1 MEQRRSIMMP
11 AALTGSGRPP
21 VPELSVLP
29 LNSLPVISSLPPFT
43 AHNGANVAAALSAR
57 SPTDCS
63 SSISAPAARHTHIR
77 RRKWALSSLFLS
89 AGWYQPAAAAQL
101 QCKCVRNLHL
111 IRTRSPVSTY
121 CAPTFQS
128 ISECGQNNV
137 NMKMWTCQMEDGPA
151 PINSTLSDLLALKV
165 KVQNSVWTRAGLLPP
180 RRVSLEPRGG
190 RAAPR
195 VRRRTNTK
203 NSREI

>member
-1 MEQRRSIMMP
+1 MKWKNYCCHSEVSGAAQSVLMEQRRSIMMP

-77 RRKWALSSLFLS
+77 RRK
-89 AGWYQPAAAAQL
+89 
-101 QCKCVRNLHL
+101 
-111 IRTRSPVSTY
+111 
-121 CAPTFQS
+121 
-128 ISECGQNNV
+128 
-137 NMKMWTCQMEDGPA
+137 
-151 PINSTLSDLLALKV
+151 
-165 KVQNSVWTRAGLLPP
+165 
-180 RRVSLEPRGG
+180 
-190 RAAPR
+190 
-195 VRRRTNTK
+195 
-203 NSREI
+203 